1 MFKKQGTKPTGTIQ
15 QVGSSTE
22 KKETPV
28 TKVAEKIDWKD
39 KKDDRK
45 TPNQSR

>member
-39 KKDDRK
+39 KKKDDRQ
-45 TPNQSR
+45 TPQSR